1 MEKSKTK
8 TIILVV
14 IVFSVA
20 ASAFAGI
27 FFYNITN
34 RIRTDQKRFASLD
47 WAVQLNQYDRI
58 AAVDTDKELYTAYK
72 GEADF
77 LIDGNGR
84 QVARSSDDIKNSHVL
99 TVFTKGDK
107 EGYKYLDGK
116 VAIETEFDE
125 AYDFDGGYAIVSKEG
140 SDYFVIDT
148 KGRTVFQPE
157 KKTSELEQ
165 IYGKYFL
172 FYKDYHRSV
181 INVETGEIIENVNFY
196 DTFHDVGEG
205 MFAAK
210 ADFSWDDVDPMYLL
224 DKNFRSMHD
233 GQLYGQIGCFGQGL
247 CYVQKLV
254 GATEEEN
261 EDYQVENGY
270 MNKDGEVVLATDKAI
285 LGCKFAEDRALVYEK
300 KQIHCI
306 DQGGKVYF
314 SLKLAEAFDR
324 NPYVNFEY
332 NYAQCY
338 FRNGKAIVYDGEF
351 YGVIDKSGNWVIAPV
366 FDEMTYAGTDKLLVE
381 YKGLHGMIR
390 VK

>member
-27 FFYNITN
+27 FFYSITN
-34 RIRTDQKRFASLD
+34 RIRTDRKRFASLD

-58 AAVDTDKELYTAYK
+58 ESVDTDKELYTAYK

-107 EGYKYLDGK
+107 EGYKYLDGTL
-116 VAIETEFDE
+116 AIKAEFDE
-125 AYDFDGGYAIVSKEG
+125 AYDFDGGYAKVSKDG
-140 SDYFVIDT
+140 TDYFVIDT

-165 IYGKYFL
+165 IYGRYFL

-196 DTFHDVGEG
+196 DMFHDVGEG

-210 ADFSWDDVDPMYLL
+210 ADFSWDDVEPMYLL
-224 DKNFRSMHD
+224 DKNFRTMHG

-261 EDYQVENGY
+261 ENYQVENGY
-270 MNKDGEVVLATDKAI
+270 MSKDGEIVVKTDKAI
-285 LGCKFAEDRALVYEK
+285 FGCKFAEGRALVYEK
-300 KQIHCI
+300 KRISCI
-306 DQGGKVYF
+306 DQSGRVLF
-314 SLKLAEAFDR
+314 SIKPAKDFEEKLGTD
-324 NPYVNFEY
+324 FEY
-332 NYAQCY
+332 RYAQCY
-338 FRNGKAIVYDGEF
+338 FRDGKAIVYDGRH
-351 YGVIDKSGNWVIAPV
+351 YGLVNRNGNWAIQPV

-381 YKGLHGMIR
+381 YKGISGMIR